1 MLKTRVIPC
10 LLLKNNG
17 LVKSVKFK
25 NPTYVGDP
33 INAVKIF
40 NDKEVDELL
49 FIDIEATKQKRGPDF
64 SLIEKISR
72 EAFMPFGYGGGIRT
86 IEDIKTMMALG
97 VEKVCINAF
106 AIENP
111 DFISAAAEIC
121 GSQSVVVAIDVKKDL
136 FGNHK
141 VYNHVNGKTTK
152 FNPAEYAIMA
162 GQKGAGE
169 ILLNSVDRDGTF
181 SGYDIE
187 LIKKV
192 TSEINIPVIALGGAG
207 SLNDFALAVNQGKA
221 AAVAAGSYFV
231 FYGPHRAVLI
241 TYPEKKE
248 LVSLFDEV
256 GKY

>member
-25 NPTYVGDP
+25 SPTYVGDP

-49 FIDIEATKQKRGPDF
+49 FIDIEASRRKRGPDLDF
-64 SLIEKISR
+64 IVKISR
-72 EAFMPFGYGGGIRT
+72 EAFMPFGYGGGIRS
-86 IEDIKTMMALG
+86 IDDVKALMRLG
-97 VEKVCINAF
+97 VEKVSINAY

-121 GSQSVVVAIDVKKDL
+121 GSQSVVAAIDVKKDL
-136 FGNHK
+136 FGHHR
-141 VYNHVNGKTTK
+141 VYEHVSGKTSK
-152 FNPAEYAIMA
+152 LNPVEFARLME
-162 GQKGAGE
+162 QKGAGE

-187 LIKKV
+187 LIRKV
-192 TSEINIPVIALGGAG
+192 TSAVNIPVIALGGAG
-207 SLNDFALAVNQGKA
+207 SLNDFAAAVHEGKA
-221 AAVAAGSYFV
+221 SAVAAGSFFV

-241 TYPEKKE
+241 TYPDKNQLKQLLGEK
-248 LVSLFDEV
+248 
-256 GKY
+256 

>member
-10 LLLKNNG
+10 LLLKSNG

-49 FIDIEATKQKRGPDF
+49 FIDIEASRQKRGPDF
-64 SLIEKISR
+64 DFIVKISR

-86 IEDIKTMMALG
+86 IDDVKTLMRLG
-97 VEKVCINAF
+97 VEKVSINAH
-106 AIENP
+106 ALENP
-111 DFISAAAEIC
+111 DFITAASEIC

-136 FGNHK
+136 FGNHR
-141 VYNHVNGKTTK
+141 VYDHVTGKATK
-152 FNPAEYAIMA
+152 MNPVDFAQMIE
-162 GQKGAGE
+162 QKGAGE

-187 LIKKV
+187 LIKKI
-192 TSEINIPVIALGGAG
+192 TSAVNIPVIALGGAG
-207 SLNDFALAVNQGKA
+207 SMKDFVSAVHDGHA
-221 AAVAAGSYFV
+221 SAVAAGSYFV

-241 TYPEKKE
+241 TYPDKNE
-248 LVSLFDEV
+248 LKQMLDAQ
-256 GKY
+256 

>member
-49 FIDIEATKQKRGPDF
+49 FIDIEASRQKRGPNFDF
-64 SLIEKISR
+64 IVKISR
-72 EAFMPFGYGGGIRT
+72 EAFMPFGYGGGIRNL
-86 IEDIKTMMALG
+86 DDVKALMRLG
-97 VEKVCINAF
+97 VEKVSINSYNF
-106 AIENP
+106 ENP
-111 DFISAAAEIC
+111 DFLTAAADIC
-121 GSQSVVVAIDVKKDL
+121 GSQSVVAAIDVKKDL
-136 FGNHK
+136 FGNYK
-141 VYNHVNGKTTK
+141 VYNYVDGKNARL
-152 FNPAEYAIMA
+152 NPVEFAQMVE
-162 GQKGAGE
+162 QKGAGE

-181 SGYDIE
+181 TGYDIE

-192 TSEINIPVIALGGAG
+192 TAAVNIPVVALGGAG
-207 SLNDFALAVNQGKA
+207 CMDDFVKAVQEGHA
-221 AAVAAGSYFV
+221 SAVAAGSFFV

-241 TYPEKKE
+241 TYPEKNE
-248 LVSLFDEV
+248 LKNLLGE
-256 GKY
+256 K

>member
-49 FIDIEATKQKRGPDF
+49 FIDIEASRQKRGPNFDF
-64 SLIEKISR
+64 IVKISR

-86 IEDIKTMMALG
+86 LEDVKALMRLG
-97 VEKVCINAF
+97 VEKVSLNAY
-106 AIENP
+106 ALENP
-111 DFISAAAEIC
+111 DFITAAAEIV

-136 FGNHK
+136 WGAYK
-141 VYNHVNGKTTK
+141 VYDHVSQKATK
-152 FNPAEYAIMA
+152 INPVEYAQMA
-162 GQKGAGE
+162 VLKGAGE

-181 SGYDIE
+181 SGYDID
-187 LIKKV
+187 LLKKV
-192 TSEINIPVIALGGAG
+192 TSSVNIPVIALGGAG
-207 SLNDFALAVNQGKA
+207 SLHDFALAVTEGNA
-221 AAVAAGSYFV
+221 SAVAAGSFFV

-241 TYPEKKE
+241 TYPEKNALKKLLGE
-248 LVSLFDEV
+248 
-256 GKY
+256 K

>member
-49 FIDIEATKQKRGPDF
+49 FIDIEASRQKRGPNFDF
-64 SLIEKISR
+64 IVKISR
-72 EAFMPFGYGGGIRT
+72 EAFMPFGYGGGIRH
-86 IEDIKTMMALG
+86 IDDVKALMRMG
-97 VEKVCINAF
+97 VEKVSINAY

-111 DFISAAAEIC
+111 DFITQASEIC
-121 GSQSVVVAIDVKKDL
+121 GSQSVVAAIDVKKDL
-136 FGNHK
+136 FGNHR
-141 VYNHVNGKTTK
+141 VYDHVSGKSTK
-152 FNPAEYAIMA
+152 LNPVEYAQLME
-162 GQKGAGE
+162 QKGAGE

-181 SGYDIE
+181 SGYDID

-192 TSEINIPVIALGGAG
+192 TGSVNIPVIALGGAA
-207 SLNDFALAVNQGKA
+207 SLGDFVSAIREGHAS
-221 AAVAAGSYFV
+221 AVAAGSFFA

-241 TYPEKKE
+241 TYPEKNE
-248 LVSLFDEV
+248 LKLLLGE
-256 GKY
+256 K

>member
-49 FIDIEATKQKRGPDF
+49 FIDIEASRQKRGPNFDF
-64 SLIEKISR
+64 IVKISR
-72 EAFMPFGYGGGIRT
+72 EAFMPFGYGGGIRNL
-86 IEDIKTMMALG
+86 DDVKALMRLG
-97 VEKVCINAF
+97 VEKVSINSYNF
-106 AIENP
+106 ENP
-111 DFISAAAEIC
+111 DFLTAAAEIC
-121 GSQSVVVAIDVKKDL
+121 GSSSVVAAIDVKKDL
-136 FGNHK
+136 FGNYK
-141 VYNHVNGKTTK
+141 VYNYVDGKSAK
-152 FNPAEYAIMA
+152 MNPVEFAQMVEH
-162 GQKGAGE
+162 KGAGE

-181 SGYDIE
+181 TGYDIE

-192 TSEINIPVIALGGAG
+192 TAAVNIPVVALGGA
-207 SLNDFALAVNQGKA
+207 SCMDDFVKAVQEGHA
-221 AAVAAGSYFV
+221 SAVAAGSFFV

-241 TYPEKKE
+241 TYPEKNE
-248 LVSLFDEV
+248 LKNLLGE
-256 GKY
+256 K